1 MYLVTNNTST
11 TIQADL
17 LLTMSIIELIFELLK
32 VIIIF

>member
-1 MYLVTNNTST
+1 MYLATNNTST

-17 LLTMSIIELIFELLK
+17 LLTMSITELIFELLK